1 MKVEFPYVEEESE
14 VFGTVKRPRIKIR
27 VFSEITNNFEVLDE
41 VLVDTGADFSVLP
54 RYIGNLIVDDIT
66 TGKYSEIKGVVPGVK
81 LIVYN
86 HKLKLK
92 IDEVEFESSV
102 AIADSDDVP
111 MILGRVKGLDLFK
124 CIFDTGKKTTVL
136 KSNFYLKQRILYH

>member
-1 MKVEFPYVEEESE
+1 ML
-14 VFGTVKRPRIKIR
+14 VK
-27 VFSEITNNFEVLDE
+27 
-41 VLVDTGADFSVLP
+41 
-54 RYIGNLIVDDIT
+54 DIT
-66 TGKYSEIKGVVPGVK
+66 HGKYAEIKGVVPGVK
-81 LIVYN
+81 LIVYI